1 MEIIIKDLKKTFG
14 EKVAVDIPALT
25 IRSGELLGLVGNN
38 GAGKSTLFRLMLDLI
53 KADTGTVCMK
63 AGSPAL
69 CPRTP
74 SNSPLQ
80 GEETDAAAPSAL
92 PFSENEALPQRGS
105 GEGAGWSGEAINVA
119 ETEVWKDWTGAFV
132 DESFLIDYLTPDE
145 YFHFIARLTDTSDEQ
160 LQAFLDEYQHF
171 MADELAGQK
180 KLIRT
185 LSAGNKQKVGIMAA
199 MLLQPKVLILD
210 EPFNFLDPSS
220 QNAIK
225 HLLQKYNKKTGATI
239 LVSSHNLQHTVDIS
253 SRIVLLEHG
262 KVIQD
267 IDNREHQAQAILE
280 NYFEINE

>member
-1 MEIIIKDLKKTFG
+1 
-14 EKVAVDIPALT
+14 
-25 IRSGELLGLVGNN
+25 
-38 GAGKSTLFRLMLDLI
+38 
-53 KADTGTVCMK
+53 
-63 AGSPAL
+63 
-69 CPRTP
+69 
-74 SNSPLQ
+74 
-80 GEETDAAAPSAL
+80 
-92 PFSENEALPQRGS
+92 
-105 GEGAGWSGEAINVA
+105 
-119 ETEVWKDWTGAFV
+119 
-132 DESFLIDYLTPDE
+132 
-145 YFHFIARLTDTSDEQ
+145 
-160 LQAFLDEYQHF
+160 